1 MVRAFFFRTFLVG
14 PLMSMIV
21 VGLARAEPKYECLIE
36 PMQAVEI
43 RSPVVG
49 LLDKVHVR
57 RGDRVT
63 KGQVVA
69 TLESSAEQA
78 AADLARFKSEMT
90 GPVVT
95 AENKIEFSKRK
106 FQRRRDMNADKL
118 MSGQD
123 KDDAEGELKL
133 AESELHLAK
142 ENKQL
147 ARIEWQQQ
155 SSLLNLRTISS
166 PFDGVVVDQI
176 LYPGEVVEPSAD
188 KKPILKLAQI
198 DPLRVHVILPIAQFN
213 KIKPGMTA
221 EIISE
226 SPVNGRY
233 TGRVTIVDRLIDA
246 ASGTFGLFVELPNP
260 KHEIPAG
267 IKCRADFHYSSDGK
281 RDNKP
286 VKRPQTS

>member
-1 MVRAFFFRTFLVG
+1 MVRKLACHRLLVG
-14 PLMSMIV
+14 PLVSVLM
-21 VGLARAEPKYECLIE
+21 VGVATAEPRLECLIE
-36 PMQAVEI
+36 PTQAVEI

-49 LLDKVHVR
+49 LLDKVYVR

-63 KGQVVA
+63 KGQVIA
-69 TLESSAEQA
+69 TLESNAERA
-78 AADLARFKSEMT
+78 AADLAHFKSEMT

-95 AENKIEFSKRK
+95 AENKVEFSRRK
-106 FQRRRDMNADKL
+106 FQRRRDMHADRL

-123 KDDAEGELKL
+123 KDEAEGELKL

-147 ARIEWQQQ
+147 ARIEWRQQ
-155 SSLLNLRTISS
+155 SSLLNLRTIRS

-213 KIKPGMTA
+213 TIKPGMTA
-221 EIISE
+221 EIVPEAPI
-226 SPVNGRY
+226 NGRY
-233 TGRVTIVDRLIDA
+233 VGRVKIVDRLIDA

-267 IKCRADFHYSSDGK
+267 IRCRVEFQSLSQEKRDGK
-281 RDNKP
+281 P
-286 VKRPQTS
+286 AKRG

>member
-1 MVRAFFFRTFLVG
+1 MVSVG
-14 PLMSMIV
+14 T
-21 VGLARAEPKYECLIE
+21 AWAEPKFECLIE
-36 PMQAVEI
+36 PTQSVEI

-57 RGDRVT
+57 RGDRVS
-63 KGQVVA
+63 KGQVIA
-69 TLESSAEQA
+69 TLESNAERA
-78 AADLARFKSEMT
+78 AADLARFKSEMS
-90 GPVVT
+90 GPQVT

-106 FQRRRDMNADKL
+106 FQRRRDMHADNL

-123 KDDAEGELKL
+123 KDEAESELKL
-133 AESELHLAK
+133 AESELHLVK

-155 SSLLNLRTISS
+155 SSLLNLRTIRS
-166 PFDGVVVDQI
+166 PFSGIVVDQF

-213 KIKPGMTA
+213 KVKPGMAA
-221 EIISE
+221 EITSE

-233 TGRVTIVDRLIDA
+233 TGRVKIVDRLIDA

-267 IKCRADFHYSSDGK
+267 IKCRADFQYSG
-281 RDNKP
+281 R
-286 VKRPQTS
+286 T

>member
-1 MVRAFFFRTFLVG
+1 MLKNFYRHAVLVA
-14 PLMSMIV
+14 LLISMM
-21 VGLARAEPKYECLIE
+21 GLGIARAEPKYECLIE
-36 PMQAVEI
+36 PAQAVEI
-43 RSPVVG
+43 RSPVIG
-49 LLDKVHVR
+49 LLEKVHVR
-57 RGDRVT
+57 RGDRVS

-69 TLESSAEQA
+69 ALESNAERA

-90 GPVVT
+90 GPMVT

-106 FQRRRDMNADKL
+106 FQRRRDMHADKL

-123 KDDAEGELKL
+123 KDEAENELKL

-155 SSLLNLRTISS
+155 GSLLNLRTIRS
-166 PFDGVVVDQI
+166 PFDGVVVDQV
-176 LYPGEVVEPSAD
+176 LYPGEVVEPGAD

-198 DPLRVHVILPIAQFN
+198 DPLRVHIILPIAQFS

-221 EIISE
+221 EIVPE

-233 TGRVTIVDRLIDA
+233 MGRVKIVDRLIDA
-246 ASGTFGLFVELPNP
+246 ASGTFGVFVELPNP

-267 IKCRADFHYSSDGK
+267 LKCRAAFQSSPEEK
-281 RDNKP
+281 RDAKP
-286 VKRPQTS
+286 AKRN

>member
-1 MVRAFFFRTFLVG
+1 MISVG
-14 PLMSMIV
+14 T
-21 VGLARAEPKYECLIE
+21 AWAEPKFECLIE
-36 PMQAVEI
+36 PTQSVEI

-57 RGDRVT
+57 RGDRVS
-63 KGQVVA
+63 KGQVIA
-69 TLESSAEQA
+69 TLESNAERA
-78 AADLARFKSEMT
+78 AADLARFKSEMS
-90 GPVVT
+90 GPQVT

-106 FQRRRDMNADKL
+106 FQRRRDMHADNL

-123 KDDAEGELKL
+123 KDEAESELKL
-133 AESELHLAK
+133 AEAELYLVK

-155 SSLLNLRTISS
+155 SSLLNLRTIRS
-166 PFDGVVVDQI
+166 PFNGIVVDQF

-213 KIKPGMTA
+213 KVKPGMAA
-221 EIISE
+221 EITSE

-233 TGRVTIVDRLIDA
+233 TGRIKIVDRLIDA

-267 IKCRADFHYSSDGK
+267 IKCRADFQYSGRSGTIS
-281 RDNKP
+281 P
-286 VKRPQTS
+286 